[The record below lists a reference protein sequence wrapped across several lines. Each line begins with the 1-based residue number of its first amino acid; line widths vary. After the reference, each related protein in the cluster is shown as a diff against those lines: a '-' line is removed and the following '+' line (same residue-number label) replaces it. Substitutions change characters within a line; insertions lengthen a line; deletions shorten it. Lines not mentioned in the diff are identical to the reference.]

1 MAKVDEFDDEAYF
14 LAASQQLDEQEKQL
28 IEGVGLATTSKL
40 TPASSSNDPATVR
53 VTRIHSA
60 RSRFA
65 VPVTDEELRKVVEAL
80 PEKTRQ
86 QTKWAVGIW
95 MNWRLHRIKIAK
107 SPDES
112 PSTLTSM
119 GKDQLSRWLSKFIV
133 EKSPTLAQL
142 CTRFCGVQRYLREQ
156 SGLST
161 DFFSD
166 PEFHFLKS
174 VLDSQM
180 KAHRGQG
187 IGCKKNRQSP
197 LQLVKRS
204 SCGTKGC

>member
-1 MAKVDEFDDEAYF
+1 MGTVDEFDDEAYF

-28 IEGVGLATTSKL
+28 TEEVGLATTSKL

-53 VTRIHSA
+53 VTRSHSA

-65 VPVTDEELRKVVEAL
+65 VPVTDEELRKKVVEAV

-112 PSTLTSM
+112 PPRFTSM
-119 GKDQLSRWLSKFIV
+119 GKDQLSRW
-133 EKSPTLAQL
+133 
-142 CTRFCGVQRYLREQ
+142 
-156 SGLST
+156 
-161 DFFSD
+161 
-166 PEFHFLKS
+166 
-174 VLDSQM
+174 
-180 KAHRGQG
+180 
-187 IGCKKNRQSP
+187 
-197 LQLVKRS
+197 
-204 SCGTKGC
+204 